1 MKEFDFVTIVWYSNI
16 KIGVYMDYKKIR
28 QEIISFFILF
38 FVSLVILIISSL
50 YIKTGIFDDV
60 IYYSVGGA
68 VFAFIS
74 FYAMINFVE
83 RLKKVSLARKVG
95 DVILYDGMR
104 SIKAVADKMKKT
116 PEKVEKALLF
126 LINNNYIK
134 NFKLDG
140 DRIINLTEERNRKE
154 RIEDQLH
161 NLKDN
166 VTEIARDY
174 ASSLIKKKR
183 KRSARC
189 SSCGAVVVFTGHE
202 AICPY
207 CSNMIKSD

>member
-1 MKEFDFVTIVWYSNI
+1 
-16 KIGVYMDYKKIR
+16 MDYKKIR
-28 QEIISFFILF
+28 QETISFFILL
-38 FVSLVILIISSL
+38 FVSFGILIASSL
-50 YIKTGIFDDV
+50 YIRMGILEDA
-60 IYYSVGGA
+60 IYYSIGGA

-74 FYAMINFVE
+74 FYAMINFVG
-83 RLKKVSLARKVG
+83 RLNKVSLARRVG
-95 DVILYDGMR
+95 DVVLYDGLR
-104 SIKAVADKMKKT
+104 SIKAVADKMGKT
-116 PEKVEKALLF
+116 PEKIEKSLLF
-126 LINNNYIK
+126 LINNNYIN

-183 KRSARC
+183 KRSGRC
-189 SSCGAVVVFTGHE
+189 SSCGAVVVFSGNE

-207 CSNMIKSD
+207 CSNMIKYDEN